1 MLNMPTRKRVRLSPR
16 RKKNKKVPL
25 ADGILAWLNC
35 RAKPQ
40 LKRTVLLRHKAPPPP
55 MLQLPQSRSPSPKIP
70 AAHTLTTLLSKRRR
84 SWSLGVVYQKLA
96 SRMRVA
102 SRRKSG
108 KTPSQYL
115 RMGKMNTWPAEV
127 ERPSARSSAKRRRG
141 SMSTFVTLS
150 LTLEDVVEVN
160 VDEDVAV
167 AIEATSE
174 AEVVDAAATQEG
186 VATVDFV
193 VVVADAT
200 AEILPTLATRMLSR
214 L

>member
-1 MLNMPTRKRVRLSPR
+1 
-16 RKKNKKVPL
+16 
-25 ADGILAWLNC
+25 
-35 RAKPQ
+35 
-40 LKRTVLLRHKAPPPP
+40 
-55 MLQLPQSRSPSPKIP
+55 
-70 AAHTLTTLLSKRRR
+70 
-84 SWSLGVVYQKLA
+84 
-96 SRMRVA
+96 
-102 SRRKSG
+102 
-108 KTPSQYL
+108 
-115 RMGKMNTWPAEV
+115 
-127 ERPSARSSAKRRRG
+127 
-141 SMSTFVTLS
+141 MSTFVTLS

>member
-1 MLNMPTRKRVRLSPR
+1 
-16 RKKNKKVPL
+16 
-25 ADGILAWLNC
+25 
-35 RAKPQ
+35 
-40 LKRTVLLRHKAPPPP
+40 
-55 MLQLPQSRSPSPKIP
+55 
-70 AAHTLTTLLSKRRR
+70 
-84 SWSLGVVYQKLA
+84 
-96 SRMRVA
+96 
-102 SRRKSG
+102 
-108 KTPSQYL
+108 
-115 RMGKMNTWPAEV
+115 
-127 ERPSARSSAKRRRG
+127 
-141 SMSTFVTLS
+141 MSTFVTLS

-193 VVVADAT
+193 VVVADST